1 MPFVAVKSS
10 ILIRESVGTDSFSP
24 PALSGTAAPHRLNF
38 LALQVIA
45 SLRHYD
51 YLVF

>member
-38 LALQVIA
+38 FIPPGRRFIETL
-45 SLRHYD
+45 
-51 YLVF
+51 